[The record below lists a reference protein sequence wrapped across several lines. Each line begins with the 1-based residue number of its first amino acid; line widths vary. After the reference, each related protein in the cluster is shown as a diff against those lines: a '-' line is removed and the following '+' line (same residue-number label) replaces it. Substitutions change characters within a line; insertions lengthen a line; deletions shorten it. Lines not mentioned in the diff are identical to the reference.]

1 MERMKQNWKQQLEEQ
16 KKIAKKKEEEETL
29 KKVNFCYR
37 KKN

>member
-1 MERMKQNWKQQLEEQ
+1 MKQNWKQQLEEQ

-37 KKN
+37 KKT